1 MEFAPRTGRDGCKY
15 NCQSAD
21 SSAEHHQHKNQ
32 PRDRSELSCDA
43 EAYAD
48 GSDGGSGFEQ
58 TGDQRKPLKSA
69 DDNAACHKNSQIQ
82 EENCNRIPDAV
93 SPNAWISRDPEVVKA
108 YDADALCTFPFTAA
122 TYREMLATLCHVSS
136 RKWAQNIRKDL
147 PVLLIAGTAD
157 PVGDYG
163 AGVRK
168 VWAMLGDAGVQDLSC
183 EIWHDARHEL
193 HNETNREEV
202 FDYVYGWLMDRLP
215 EDESQ

>member
-1 MEFAPRTGRDGCKY
+1 MKTFLLIGLGSFGNHIARKLYDMHHQILLRVMEFAPRTGRDGCKY

-82 EENCNRIPDAV
+82 EENCNRIPDD
-93 SPNAWISRDPEVVKA
+93 SRRDPAV
-108 YDADALCTFPFTAA
+108 DPGDPP
-122 TYREMLATLCHVSS
+122 MS
-136 RKWAQNIRKDL
+136 IRKIMTRS
-147 PVLLIAGTAD
+147 PPSLICA
-157 PVGDYG
+157 
-163 AGVRK
+163 
-168 VWAMLGDAGVQDLSC
+168 
-183 EIWHDARHEL
+183 
-193 HNETNREEV
+193 
-202 FDYVYGWLMDRLP
+202 
-215 EDESQ
+215 

>member
-1 MEFAPRTGRDGCKY
+1 MPKPGRKASPALFSAARRVPHIRNQAGWAVAALTAAVRGPKY
-15 NCQSAD
+15 VSKTLVKLNMG
-21 SSAEHHQHKNQ
+21 
-32 PRDRSELSCDA
+32 
-43 EAYAD
+43 AY
-48 GSDGGSGFEQ
+48 
-58 TGDQRKPLKSA
+58 
-69 DDNAACHKNSQIQ
+69 
-82 EENCNRIPDAV
+82 CNRIPDAV

-202 FDYVYGWLMDRLP
+202 FDYVYGWLMNRLP

>member
-1 MEFAPRTGRDGCKY
+1 MSQGVCVDFSTSIEEKTENYSVGKGG
-15 NCQSAD
+15 
-21 SSAEHHQHKNQ
+21 
-32 PRDRSELSCDA
+32 
-43 EAYAD
+43 AYRA
-48 GSDGGSGFEQ
+48 GG
-58 TGDQRKPLKSA
+58 P
-69 DDNAACHKNSQIQ
+69 
-82 EENCNRIPDAV
+82 
-93 SPNAWISRDPEVVKA
+93 DPEHPETKGCSDTRKLKIGYRRDLNTSYFIIESDRFYQADYQMKMLTNNQIPGLLLVKGRGVFFKQKTA
-108 YDADALCTFPFTAA
+108 YEIDTLCTFPFTAA

-136 RKWAQNIRKDL
+136 RKWAQNIRKNL